1 MVAKVSIGVP
11 VYNVE
16 AYLRKCLDSI
26 MNQTF
31 KDFEVIMVDDGS
43 TDNSFNICQEYVARD
58 NRFKL
63 IHQENKGLAG
73 ARNTCLKYMHG
84 EFITW
89 VDSDDKVKPDY
100 LEKLMQVQVE
110 TNAQIINCV
119 YYYIRN
125 EGDYYLDY
133 TPVYPDLK
141 RIELS
146 GRNAIKMF
154 LLDRYKTYT
163 LWGTLVDSKLYK
175 GWFCSQGVT
184 FEDAD
189 NKFKLYLRT
198 NKVVLVPEQLY
209 GYRQRNSSIMKAATR
224 KKTFSEELKLTKNL
238 MHFIEKYTYYMEVA
252 NIDVEEEHLYIFEF
266 IDVFF
271 NSYRVG
277 MIEKEED
284 KQQYFK
290 YIGRYKEKLKR
301 YWNMCGE

>member
-1 MVAKVSIGVP
+1 MVKVSIGVP
-11 VYNVE
+11 IYNVE
-16 AYLRKCLDSI
+16 AYLRECLDSI

>member
-16 AYLRKCLDSI
+16 AYLRECLDSI

-43 TDNSFNICQEYVARD
+43 TDNSFDICQEYVARD

-209 GYRQRNSSIMKAATR
+209 GYRQRNSSIMKAATSQ
-224 KKTFSEELKLTKNL
+224 KTFSEELRLTKDL
-238 MHFIEKYTYYMEVA
+238 MHFIEKYIYYIEVA